1 MLSQDKS
8 LAKTNP
14 EGILLDKERIN
25 TVSGEREESM
35 AGKERLMVIRQTV
48 QTEKKVT
55 VSDLSRICRVTEET
69 IRRDLDK
76 LETEGILTRIHGG
89 AIWNE
94 GAQKEVS
101 QSKLC
106 FTRERIWL

>member
-48 QTEKKVT
+48 QKV
-55 VSDLSRICRVTEET
+55 
-69 IRRDLDK
+69 
-76 LETEGILTRIHGG
+76 GG
-89 AIWNE
+89 
-94 GAQKEVS
+94 KRS
-101 QSKLC
+101 
-106 FTRERIWL
+106 

>member
-55 VSDLSRICRVTEET
+55 VSDLSRICRVTDVT
-69 IRRDLDK
+69 IRRDL
-76 LETEGILTRIHGG
+76 
-89 AIWNE
+89 
-94 GAQKEVS
+94 
-101 QSKLC
+101 
-106 FTRERIWL
+106 